1 MQVKTGLMAAAFLG
15 LTIVV
20 GVAAQDAPP
29 PAPAPPPG
37 GAGQGRG
44 RSLATFPAQQRPPGD
59 PAIVARGKTLYEM
72 NCQTC
77 HGADLRG
84 ATGPNLLRSQV
95 LLSDLSG
102 ELIDPV
108 VRGSLPNM
116 KAIEMTADDV
126 KTLAVYMHDIVRTAR
141 GQGAPP
147 GPGVPVTNIV
157 VGDASAGKA
166 YFESKCAGCHSIT
179 GDLQGIGGRMPDAKT
194 LQNLWVSGGAVGGGG
209 GRRGRGAAGAPDP
222 ANTAVTVT
230 QPSGEKVEGRLVRID
245 DFIVTLAQADGTLR
259 TFRREGRR
267 PKVEVKDPLAPH
279 RELLERDDR
288 QGHARRD
295 GVSGDPEM
303 TLKKLLLDRAR
314 SWLRRRCCSRPG
326 PGTRPRGDPQ
336 AARRIR
342 GRPTP
347 ATTRAGATA
356 R

>member
-1 MQVKTGLMAAAFLG
+1 MLAKNGLMAAAFLG

-29 PAPAPPPG
+29 PAPAPPAG

-59 PAIVARGKTLYEM
+59 PAVVARGKTLYEM
-72 NCQTC
+72 NCQVC

-102 ELIDPV
+102 ELIEPV
-108 VRGSLPNM
+108 VHGSLPNM
-116 KAIEMTADDV
+116 KAVDLSSDDV

-157 VGDASAGKA
+157 VGDAAAGKT
-166 YFESKCAGCHSIT
+166 YFESKCATCHSIT

-209 GRRGRGAAGAPDP
+209 GRRGRGAVTADP
-222 ANTAVTVT
+222 RTPTVTVT
-230 QPSGEKVEGRLVRID
+230 TSAGEKTEGSLVKID
-245 DFIVTLAQADGTLR
+245 DFIVTLARPDGTLR
-259 TFRREGRR
+259 TFRRAGSD
-267 PKVEVKDPLAPH
+267 PKVELKDPLTPH
-279 RELLERDDR
+279 RALWSVMSDKDVHDVTAYL
-288 QGHARRD
+288 
-295 GVSGDPEM
+295 V
-303 TLKKLLLDRAR
+303 TLK
-314 SWLRRRCCSRPG
+314 
-326 PGTRPRGDPQ
+326 
-336 AARRIR
+336 
-342 GRPTP
+342 
-347 ATTRAGATA
+347 
-356 R
+356 